1 MPTTTLQ
8 TIANLVHY
16 SRSTVSRVLNDQWN
30 EHGISEATA
39 KGIIDCGLRIPED
52 VSIIGF
58 DDFETATMLPIRLT
72 VVRQP
77 IEKMALCTVDL
88 LLSRIDKTNT
98 HSFVTKILKTELIL
112 RQ

>member
-1 MPTTTLQ
+1 MNDAPPAFFA
-8 TIANLVHY
+8 ANN
-16 SRSTVSRVLNDQWN
+16 RIVL
-30 EHGISEATA
+30 GAY

-58 DDFETATMLPIRLT
+58 DDFETATMLTIRLT
-72 VVRQP
+72 VVCQP